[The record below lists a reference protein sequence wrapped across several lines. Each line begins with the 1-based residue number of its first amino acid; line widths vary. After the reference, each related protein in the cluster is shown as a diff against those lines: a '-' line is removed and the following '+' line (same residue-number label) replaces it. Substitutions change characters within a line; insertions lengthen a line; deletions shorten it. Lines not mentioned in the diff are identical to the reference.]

1 MDQTTLIKYLT
12 DHNKQSL
19 LSLIEPLLGR
29 TLLDQQILNLNLP
42 ALERQADL
50 LNLELNSSIN
60 LKPYSKWNLSGS
72 ALKKELGLKLLKQG
86 KCASLLIAGGQGTRL
101 NYSAPKGT
109 FPVTLIQQKSLFQFF
124 AEKVLAASHLV
135 KKDLPFAIMTSP
147 LNDKETRAFFQNHSY
162 FGLKEHQVYFF
173 SQKMLPFLDF
183 DGKLFLESE
192 HQMALGP
199 DGNGGCFENLFDS
212 NIGETWKSLG
222 IEYIHV
228 SLIDNPL
235 ADPFDLEMLGE
246 FAQSDCDIVL
256 KGCLRKSSDEKV
268 GIFAQI
274 DNKLQVIEYHEIP
287 SHFKPDSPPCANLS
301 LFTLKMDFA
310 KEMSKQK
317 LPLHKV
323 KKKASYYDE
332 TQKETITP
340 KQENAWKFEQYLFDI
355 LPFAKHP
362 QLIVADRQEIFSP
375 LKNATGEGSISCVQQ
390 DLLNKERKMFESLCG
405 QKAPDFPFELSPQF
419 YYPTTELTQRWQEQK
434 PSSPYLS

>member
-1 MDQTTLIKYLT
+1 MDQITLIKYLT

-19 LSLIEPLLGR
+19 LPLFEPLLGR

-50 LNLELNSSIN
+50 LNLLPNSLID
-60 LKPYSKWNLSGS
+60 LKPYSKWSNSPS
-72 ALKKELGLKLLKQG
+72 TLKKELGLKLLTQG

-109 FPVTLIQQKSLFQFF
+109 FPITLIQQKSLFQFF

-135 KKDLPFAIMTSP
+135 KKDLPLAIMTSP
-147 LNDKETRAFFQNHSY
+147 LNDQETRLFFQKHKY
-162 FGLKEHQVYFF
+162 FGLKENQVYFF
-173 SQKMLPFLDF
+173 SQKMLPFLNF
-183 DGKLFLESE
+183 DGKLFLENE
-192 HQMALGP
+192 NQIALGP

-212 NIGETWKSLG
+212 NIGEIWRSMG

-228 SLIDNPL
+228 ALIDNPL

-287 SHFKPDSPPCANLS
+287 DHFKPDSPPCANLS
-301 LFTLKMDFA
+301 LFTLKLDFA

-323 KKKASYYDE
+323 KKKAAYYDE
-332 TQKETITP
+332 AKKETLSP
-340 KQENAWKFEQYLFDI
+340 KIENAWKFERYIFDI
-355 LPFAKHP
+355 LFFAKNP
-362 QLIVADRQEIFSP
+362 QLIVAERQEIFSP
-375 LKNATGEGSISCVQQ
+375 LKNATGEGSINSVQQ
-390 DLLNKERKMFESLCG
+390 DLLNKERKIFESLCG
-405 QKAPDFPFELSPQF
+405 QKAPNFPFELSPQF
-419 YYPTTELTQRWQEQK
+419 YYPTSELVQRWQNQT
-434 PSSPYLS
+434 PNLFYLS